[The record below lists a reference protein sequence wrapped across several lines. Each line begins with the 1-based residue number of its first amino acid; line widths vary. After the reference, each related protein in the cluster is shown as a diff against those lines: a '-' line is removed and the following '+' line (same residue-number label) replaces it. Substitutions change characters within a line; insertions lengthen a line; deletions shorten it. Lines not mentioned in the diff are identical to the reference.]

1 MRKNKSGRID
11 EIETRFLVHD
21 STTSWAPDR
30 LRRLRG
36 MSAIKKTD
44 LSGKQIWKNEIFSL

>member
-44 LSGKQIWKNEIFSL
+44 LSGKQI